1 MGYMFGFFLV
11 AAILTSIYAVM
22 MTMPAHQIATMLR
35 LAVPALVTAAGAI
48 LTIIGRPAIGMPL
61 ALLGAGWLAA
71 NRSVVRTGGF
81 GGAAKSTVRSAC
93 FEMELDHESG
103 ELDGV
108 VLTGRHDGKRLS
120 RLSPEELLAMRL
132 ELSGDAESAQ
142 LLEAYLDRRIP
153 GWREH
158 AQADPGAGV
167 GGAPRPG
174 PMTKEEAYQVLGLAA
189 GAGAQEVREA
199 HRRLMKRVHPDSG
212 GSTFLAAKINEAKD
226 VLLD

>member
-11 AAILTSIYAVM
+11 AAIIASIYAVM
-22 MTMPAHQIATMLR
+22 MTMPAHQIASMLR
-35 LAVPALVTAAGAI
+35 MAVPALVTAVGAI
-48 LTIIGRPAIGMPL
+48 FTIIGRPSIGMPL
-61 ALLGAGWLAA
+61 ALLGIGWIAA
-71 NRSVVRTGGF
+71 NRSVSRTGGF
-81 GGAAKSTVRSAC
+81 GRSGKSTVRSAC

-120 RLSPEELLAMRL
+120 RLSPEEVLAMRD

-167 GGAPRPG
+167 GGAARPG
-174 PMTKEEAYQVLGLAA
+174 PMTKEEAYQILGLAA